1 MPCFRG
7 IAGAVRKTCRTALAA
22 FLSAA
27 LLLSSAPGEEIPRF
41 GTFSGAMEYLS
52 RCEAECRTEVLFLIP
67 TAELLKERPVQD
79 DRGQPGF
86 DLDDSLWNLIYA
98 LPSVF
103 TLSYGTAENGEDT
116 CVRLGLR
123 YRDGVRLYRAW
134 RQGEADT
141 LDEAE
146 RQALRAACGLAEEA
160 AQREGDLEKARAL
173 CVLLCERIRFSLP
186 GETAL
191 NVKGCLAALNEGAAN
206 CQGYSD
212 AFYLAASILGLDV
225 GYLNGR
231 AVGTGENHTWNTLTV
246 DGQVLYVDLT
256 WMDRPSGTDFS
267 QFAMTPEI
275 LLRTHAP
282 YPPLPS
288 ALLDPLSRSSP
299 ARASG
304 RA

>member
-103 TLSYGTAENGEDT
+103 TLSYGAAENGDDT
-116 CVRLGLR
+116 CVRLGLS
-123 YRDGVRLYRAW
+123 YRDGVRLRRAW
-134 RQGEADT
+134 QQGQADA
-141 LDEAE
+141 LEPAE
-146 RQALRAACGLAEEA
+146 RQALQTACSLAEEA
-160 AQREGDLEKARAL
+160 SRGETDMEKARTL
-173 CVLLCERIRFSLP
+173 CVLLCGRLRFSLP

-191 NVKGCLAALNEGAAN
+191 NAKGCLAALNEGAAN

-212 AFYLAASILGLDV
+212 AFFLAASILGLEA
-225 GYLNGR
+225 GYCNGC
-231 AVGTGENHTWNTLTV
+231 VLETGENHTWNTLTL

-256 WMDRPSGTDFS
+256 WMDRPSGPDFS
-267 QFAMTPEI
+267 QFAMTRET
-275 LLRTHAP
+275 LLKTRAP

-288 ALLDPLSRSSP
+288 SDSP
-299 ARASG
+299 E
-304 RA
+304 